1 MTRLSPHFTLAEFT
15 RSDTAQRLGDANAPT
30 PAHLANL
37 RATASGFETVR
48 DILGGPIIITSGYR
62 NPRVNRAVGGTPT
75 SDHPQGWAG
84 DFRHPRLSL
93 LECARRLRDA
103 RAAGRIRF
111 DQLIYEVGRC
121 VHVSFNPR
129 MRGQVLTQ
137 TGGPGSPFRVG
148 LP

>member
-1 MTRLSPHFTLAEFT
+1 MRLSPHFTLAEFV
-15 RSDTAQRLGDANAPT
+15 RSDTADRLGDANRPT

-37 RATASGFETVR
+37 RVTAAGFEVVR
-48 DILGGPIIITSGYR
+48 DILGGPILITSGYR
-62 NPRVNRAVGGTPT
+62 NPRVNRAVRGTPT

-84 DFRHPRLSL
+84 DFRHPRRPL
-93 LECARRLRDA
+93 LECAQLLADA
-103 RAAGRIRF
+103 HAARRIRF

-137 TGGPGSPFRVG
+137 RGGPGSPFTVG